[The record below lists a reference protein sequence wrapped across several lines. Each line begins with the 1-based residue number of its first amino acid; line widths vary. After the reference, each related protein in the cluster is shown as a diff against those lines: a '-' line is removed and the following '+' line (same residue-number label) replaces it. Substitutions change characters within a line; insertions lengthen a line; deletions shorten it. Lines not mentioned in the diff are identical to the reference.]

1 MSDKEHYQ
9 QKLQAQLDLW
19 KAEAE
24 ALKAKAADATADAK
38 IEMHKQVDALELKLE
53 EGKLKL
59 AEFADS
65 GHEAWES
72 LKDGAESVWISIK
85 SAFSD
90 AKDKFKH

>member
-1 MSDKEHYQ
+1 MSDKQQYQ

-19 KAEAE
+19 KAEIE
-24 ALKAKAADATADAK
+24 VMKAKAADATADAK
-38 IEMHKQVDALELKLE
+38 IELHKQVDVLEAKLE
-53 EGKLKL
+53 EGKAKL

-72 LKDGAESVWISIK
+72 LKDSAESVWISIK
-85 SAFSD
+85 AAFSD